1 MTDATREHRSA
12 RATLA
17 AVTDLH
23 LRGHDRVRLGRML
36 NPVRGFIDATGAVLA
51 LAGGV
56 VLYVAGAGDLPR
68 QLSLVVFAL
77 AMVSL
82 YTVSCLYHSI
92 PWQATWKL
100 RMQRLDHSMI
110 YVLIAGS
117 YTPIAVIVL
126 DGWVRTATLAVVWG
140 ITLVGVL
147 QKFVLPRVPT
157 AFTVSLTTT
166 QGWLALF
173 LLVPLVK
180 ALPTQAIVLCVAGG
194 VLYTVGMVFLV
205 TGHPRLWPRVFS
217 HHEAMHV
224 LVIGGSA
231 CHFLMTLRYLVPYR

>member
-1 MTDATREHRSA
+1 
-12 RATLA
+12 
-17 AVTDLH
+17 
-23 LRGHDRVRLGRML
+23 ML

-51 LAGGV
+51 LLGGV
-56 VLYVAGAGDLPR
+56 VLYAAGAGDLPR
-68 QLSLVVFAL
+68 QLSLLVYAGT
-77 AMVSL
+77 MVAL

-110 YVLIAGS
+110 YLLIAGS

-126 DGWVRTATLAVVWG
+126 DGWLRTATLALAWG
-140 ITLVGVL
+140 ITAVGIA
-147 QKFVLPRVPT
+147 QKFVLPRIPA

-166 QGWLALF
+166 QGWLAVLI
-173 LLVPLVK
+173 LVPLVK
-180 ALPTQAIVLCVAGG
+180 ALPTEAILLCLAGG
-194 VLYTVGMVFLV
+194 VLYTLGMVFLV
-205 TGHPRLWPRVFS
+205 TGRPRLWPRLFS

-224 LVIGGSA
+224 MVIGGSF